1 MYVYVLKFY
10 KGLIKMIQ
18 KISSRNL
25 FLLLF
30 LFINLFF
37 LPLNLAKA
45 ENRQETYQQL
55 NLFGDVF
62 QRVQEQYV
70 DEITDKKLIESAIS
84 GMLQSL
90 DPHSSYLSPDSYK
103 DMQVNTKGTF
113 GGLGIEITMEDGVVK
128 VVSPIDDTPAA
139 NAGMKSGDLIIGI
152 NGESIRGLSI
162 NEAVSQ
168 LRGPIGSKVI
178 ITVVRDEKDPFEIE
192 IVRDVI
198 KIRSVRH
205 NIIKNIGY
213 VRLTTFSDTT
223 TSGMEK
229 SIIEIKK
236 EIGDKFQGLVLDLRN
251 NPGGLLNQSISVAD
265 AFLNQGEIVSTQGRK
280 EDDTSRIFA
289 KKGDVINGKPLI
301 VLINSGS
308 ASASE
313 IVAGALKDHS
323 RAIIVGTR
331 SFGKGSVQ
339 SIIPL
344 AGNGAMRLTTAR
356 YYTPSGISIQAK
368 GIEPDIL
375 VEAGITELTKKSIE
389 NRREENLRGALDK
402 KEKLDEKKKENK
414 TNLSPVEKLLQ
425 DNQISRAIDLIR
437 GINLYSNNFKTTTT
451 AKINKKS
458 ILNKVSNANN

>member
-1 MYVYVLKFY
+1 M
-10 KGLIKMIQ
+10 IKMLKMNNKKTI
-18 KISSRNL
+18 
-25 FLLLF
+25 
-30 LFINLFF
+30 LFIFF
-37 LPLNLAKA
+37 IYAIIPLKTINADT
-45 ENRQETYQQL
+45 NRQETYKQL

-70 DEITDKKLIESAIS
+70 EEVTDKKLIESAIS

-90 DPHSSYLSPDSYK
+90 DPHSSYLSADSYK
-103 DMQVNTKGTF
+103 DMQVKTKGKF

-139 NAGMKSGDLIIGI
+139 KAGMMSGDLIIGVD
-152 NGESIRGLSI
+152 GESIRGLTI
-162 NEAVSQ
+162 NESVSK
-168 LRGPIGSKVI
+168 LRGPVGSKVI
-178 ITVVRDEKDPFEIE
+178 ITVVRDKKDPYEIE
-192 IVRDVI
+192 IKRDIINI
-198 KIRSVRH
+198 KSVKH

-223 TSGMEK
+223 TSGLEK
-229 SIIEIKK
+229 ALTEIKK
-236 EIGDKFQGLVLDLRN
+236 NIGNKFQGLILDLRN

-265 AFLNQGEIVSTQGRK
+265 AFLNQGEIVSTQGRND
-280 EDDTSRIFA
+280 DDTSRVFA
-289 KKGDVINGKPLI
+289 KKGDLINGQPLV

-323 RAIIVGTR
+323 RAIIIGTR

-356 YYTPSGISIQAK
+356 YFTPSGISIQAK
-368 GIEPDIL
+368 GIEPDII
-375 VEAGITELTKKSIE
+375 VEAGVTDLKKAKNN

-402 KEKLDEKKKENK
+402 NKKSKK
-414 TNLSPVEKLLQ
+414 TEIDSDSDKPLTPLEKLLQ
-425 DNQISRAIDLIR
+425 DNQISRAVDMIR
-437 GINLYSNNFKTTTT
+437 GISLFNKNELSQKTFS
-451 AKINKKS
+451 AKN
-458 ILNKVSNANN
+458 

>member
-1 MYVYVLKFY
+1 MN
-10 KGLIKMIQ
+10 Q
-18 KISSRNL
+18 KIFINDMRYNISI
-25 FLLLF
+25 FLALF
-30 LFINLFF
+30 LFFNICLVEQ
-37 LPLNLAKA
+37 NLARA
-45 ENRQETYQQL
+45 ENRQETYKQL

-70 DEITDKKLIESAIS
+70 EEVTDKKLIEAAIS

-90 DPHSSYLSPDSYK
+90 DPHSSYLSPESYK
-103 DMQVNTKGTF
+103 DMQVKTKGKF

-139 NAGMKSGDLIIGI
+139 NAGMRSGDLIIGI

-162 NEAVSQ
+162 NDAVSQ
-168 LRGPIGSKVI
+168 LRGPVGSKVV
-178 ITVVRDEKDPFEIE
+178 ITVVRDKKDPFEIE
-192 IVRDVI
+192 IIRDVI
-198 KIRSVRH
+198 KIKSVRH

-223 TSGMEK
+223 TSGLEK
-229 SIIEIKK
+229 SVNEIKK
-236 EIGDKFQGLVLDLRN
+236 KLGEKFQGLILDLRN
-251 NPGGLLNQSISVAD
+251 NPGGLLNQSISVTD

-280 EDDTSRIFA
+280 DDDTSRIFS
-289 KKGDVINGKPLI
+289 KKGDIIDGKPMI

-344 AGNGAMRLTTAR
+344 SGNGAMRLTTAR
-356 YYTPSGISIQAK
+356 YYTPSGVSIQAK
-368 GIEPDIL
+368 GIEPDII
-375 VEAGITELTKKSIE
+375 VEAGITEVNKQLPE

-402 KEKLDEKKKENK
+402 KEKDTKKDKDKKPEL
-414 TNLSPVEKLLQ
+414 TPVEKLLQ
-425 DNQISRAIDLIR
+425 DNQISRAVDLIR
-437 GINLYSNNFKTTTT
+437 GINLFSNKKKITAT
-451 AKINKKS
+451 AKIIKKP
-458 ILNKVSNANN
+458 IKNKVSSFSN

>member
-1 MYVYVLKFY
+1 MIKKIYIYNINY
-10 KGLIKMIQ
+10 KINI
-18 KISSRNL
+18 
-25 FLLLF
+25 FLA
-30 LFINLFF
+30 FF
-37 LPLNLAKA
+37 LVFNICLFEQNLARA
-45 ENRQETYQQL
+45 ENRQETYKQL

-70 DEITDKKLIESAIS
+70 EEVTDKKLIESAIS

-90 DPHSSYLSPDSYK
+90 DPHSSYLSPESYK
-103 DMQVNTKGTF
+103 DMQVKTKGKF

-128 VVSPIDDTPAA
+128 VVSPIDETPAA

-162 NEAVSQ
+162 NDAVSQ
-168 LRGPIGSKVI
+168 LRGPVGSKVV
-178 ITVVRDEKDPFEIE
+178 ITVVRDKKDPFEIE
-192 IVRDVI
+192 IIRDVI

-223 TSGMEK
+223 TSGLEK
-229 SIIEIKK
+229 SVDEIKK
-236 EIGDKFQGLVLDLRN
+236 ELGKKFQGLILDLRN
-251 NPGGLLNQSISVAD
+251 NPGGLLNQSISVTD
-265 AFLNQGEIVSTQGRK
+265 SFLNQGEIVSTQGRK
-280 EDDTSRIFA
+280 DDDTSRIFA
-289 KKGDVINGKPLI
+289 KKGDIIDGKPMI

-368 GIEPDIL
+368 GIEPDII
-375 VEAGITELTKKSIE
+375 VEAGITELTKQIPE

-402 KEKLDEKKKENK
+402 KEKDTKKDSADKPEL
-414 TNLSPVEKLLQ
+414 TPVEKLLQ
-425 DNQISRAIDLIR
+425 DNQISRAVDLIR
-437 GINLYSNNFKTTTT
+437 GINLFSNKKKTTST
-451 AKINKKS
+451 AKIIKKP
-458 ILNKVSNANN
+458 IKNKVSSFSN

>member
-1 MYVYVLKFY
+1 MLKLMFN
-10 KGLIKMIQ
+10 KNKRFFII
-18 KISSRNL
+18 
-25 FLLLF
+25 LLF
-30 LFINLFF
+30 FFNSLFF
-37 LPLNLAKA
+37 STNLVKGDN
-45 ENRQETYQQL
+45 NRQETYKQL

-70 DEITDKKLIESAIS
+70 DGVSDKELIESAIS

-90 DPHSSYLSPDSYK
+90 DPHSSYLSPESYK
-103 DMQVNTKGTF
+103 DMQVKTKGTF
-113 GGLGIEITMEDGVVK
+113 GGLGIEITMEDGFVK

-152 NGESIRGLSI
+152 DGESIKGLTI
-162 NEAVSQ
+162 NEAVSK
-168 LRGPIGSKVI
+168 LRGPVNSKVT
-178 ITVVRDEKDPFEIE
+178 ITVVRDKEDPFEIE

-198 KIRSVRH
+198 KIRSVKH
-205 NIIKNIGY
+205 EVINEIGY

-229 SIIEIKK
+229 SINEIRK
-236 EIGDKFQGLVLDLRN
+236 ELGDKFQGLILDLRN

-265 AFLNQGEIVSTQGRK
+265 SFLDQGEIVSTQGRK

-289 KKGDVINGKPLI
+289 KKGDLIDGKPLI

-344 AGNGAMRLTTAR
+344 PGNGAMRLTTAR

-368 GIEPDIL
+368 GIEPDIK
-375 VEAGITELTKKSIE
+375 VEAGMTETKKE
-389 NRREENLRGALDK
+389 ANQNRREENLRGALDK
-402 KEKLDEKKKENK
+402 KELESNEQKNKKSDA
-414 TNLSPVEKLLQ
+414 SPVEKLLQ
-425 DNQISRAIDLIR
+425 DNQISRAVDLIK
-437 GINLYSNNFKTTTT
+437 GIHLFSNKSKNTST
-451 AKINKKS
+451 ALKDNSNKLRK
-458 ILNKVSNANN
+458 NNSARN

>member
-1 MYVYVLKFY
+1 M
-10 KGLIKMIQ
+10 IK
-18 KISSRNL
+18 KIYDNHIRYNLNILLAFFLVFNL
-25 FLLLF
+25 FL
-30 LFINLFF
+30 IEQNQ
-37 LPLNLAKA
+37 AKA
-45 ENRQETYQQL
+45 ENRQETYKQL

-70 DEITDKKLIESAIS
+70 EEVTDKKLIEAAIS

-90 DPHSSYLSPDSYK
+90 DPHSSYLSPESYK
-103 DMQVNTKGTF
+103 DMQVKTKGKF

-139 NAGMKSGDLIIGI
+139 NAGMRSGDLIIGI

-162 NEAVSQ
+162 NDAVSQ
-168 LRGPIGSKVI
+168 LRGPVGSKVV
-178 ITVVRDEKDPFEIE
+178 ITVVRDKKDPFEIE
-192 IVRDVI
+192 IIRDVI
-198 KIRSVRH
+198 KIKSVRH

-223 TSGMEK
+223 TSGLEK
-229 SIIEIKK
+229 SVDEIKK
-236 EIGDKFQGLVLDLRN
+236 NLGEKFQGLILDLRN
-251 NPGGLLNQSISVAD
+251 NPGGLLNQSISVTD

-280 EDDTSRIFA
+280 DDDTSRIFS
-289 KKGDVINGKPLI
+289 KKGDIIDGKPMI

-344 AGNGAMRLTTAR
+344 SGNGAMRLTTAR

-368 GIEPDIL
+368 GIEPDII
-375 VEAGITELTKKSIE
+375 VEAGITEVNKQIPE

-402 KEKLDEKKKENK
+402 KEKDTKKDNDKKPEL
-414 TNLSPVEKLLQ
+414 TPVEKLLQ
-425 DNQISRAIDLIR
+425 DNQISRAVDLIR
-437 GINLYSNNFKTTTT
+437 GINLFSNKKKITAT
-451 AKINKKS
+451 AKIIKKP
-458 ILNKVSNANN
+458 INNKVSSFNN

>member
-1 MYVYVLKFY
+1 M
-10 KGLIKMIQ
+10 IK
-18 KISSRNL
+18 KISIYNINYNINV
-25 FLLLF
+25 FLA
-30 LFINLFF
+30 FF
-37 LPLNLAKA
+37 LIFNICLIEQNLARA
-45 ENRQETYQQL
+45 ENRQETYKQL

-70 DEITDKKLIESAIS
+70 EEVTDKKLIESAIS

-90 DPHSSYLSPDSYK
+90 DPHSSYLSPESYK
-103 DMQVNTKGTF
+103 DMQVKTKGKF

-162 NEAVSQ
+162 NDAVSQ
-168 LRGPIGSKVI
+168 LRGPVGSKVV
-178 ITVVRDEKDPFEIE
+178 ITVVRDKKDPFEIE
-192 IVRDVI
+192 IIRDVI

-223 TSGMEK
+223 TSGLEK
-229 SIIEIKK
+229 SVDEIKK
-236 EIGDKFQGLVLDLRN
+236 ELGEKFQGLILDLRN
-251 NPGGLLNQSISVAD
+251 NPGGLLNQSISVTD
-265 AFLNQGEIVSTQGRK
+265 SFLNQGEIVSTQGRK
-280 EDDTSRIFA
+280 DNDTSRIFA
-289 KKGDVINGKPLI
+289 KKGDIINGKPMI

-368 GIEPDIL
+368 GIEPDII
-375 VEAGITELTKKSIE
+375 VEAGITELTKKTQE

-402 KEKLDEKKKENK
+402 KETDKKDSANK
-414 TNLSPVEKLLQ
+414 PELTSAEKLMQ
-425 DNQISRAIDLIR
+425 DNQISRAVDLIR
-437 GINLYSNNFKTTTT
+437 GINLFSNKKKTTST
-451 AKINKKS
+451 AKIIKKS
-458 ILNKVSNANN
+458 LHNKVSSFSN

>member
-1 MYVYVLKFY
+1 MVKKFSIYNINYKMKFFLIFVLT
-10 KGLIKMIQ
+10 IE
-18 KISSRNL
+18 
-25 FLLLF
+25 LLLVQ
-30 LFINLFF
+30 N
-37 LPLNLAKA
+37 NLAKA
-45 ENRQETYQQL
+45 ENRQETYKQL

-70 DEITDKKLIESAIS
+70 EEVTDKKLIESAIS

-103 DMQVNTKGTF
+103 DMQVKTKGKF
-113 GGLGIEITMEDGVVK
+113 GGLGIEITMEEGVVK

-139 NAGMKSGDLIIGI
+139 KAGMESGDLIIGI

-162 NEAVSQ
+162 NDAVSQ
-168 LRGPIGSKVI
+168 LRGPVGSKVI
-178 ITVVRDEKDPFEIE
+178 ITVVRGQKDPYEVEI
-192 IVRDVI
+192 IRDVI
-198 KIRSVRH
+198 KIKSVRH
-205 NIIKNIGY
+205 NILKNIGY

-223 TSGMEK
+223 TSGLER
-229 SIIEIKK
+229 SIKEIKM
-236 EIGDKFQGLVLDLRN
+236 ELGDKFQGLILDLRN
-251 NPGGLLNQSISVAD
+251 NPGGLLNQSISVTD

-280 EDDTSRIFA
+280 KDDTSRIFA
-289 KKGDVINGKPLI
+289 KKGDLINGKPLV

-368 GIEPDIL
+368 GIEPDII
-375 VEAGITELTKKSIE
+375 VESGITELIKQLPK

-402 KEKLDEKKKENK
+402 KEKDTKKDDNDKLEL
-414 TNLSPVEKLLQ
+414 TPVEKLLQ
-425 DNQISRAIDLIR
+425 DNQISRAVDLIR
-437 GINLYSNNFKTTTT
+437 GINLFSHKRKITAT
-451 AKINKKS
+451 AKIIKKPIQNKIS
-458 ILNKVSNANN
+458 SFSN

>member
-1 MYVYVLKFY
+1 M
-10 KGLIKMIQ
+10 IKMLKMNNKKTI
-18 KISSRNL
+18 
-25 FLLLF
+25 
-30 LFINLFF
+30 LFIFF
-37 LPLNLAKA
+37 IYAIIPLKTINADT
-45 ENRQETYQQL
+45 NRQETYKQL

-70 DEITDKKLIESAIS
+70 EEVTDKKLIESAIS

-90 DPHSSYLSPDSYK
+90 DPHSSYLSADSYK
-103 DMQVNTKGTF
+103 DMQVKTKGKF

-139 NAGMKSGDLIIGI
+139 KAGMMSGDLIIGVD
-152 NGESIRGLSI
+152 GESIRGLTI
-162 NEAVSQ
+162 NESVSK
-168 LRGPIGSKVI
+168 LRGPVGSKVI
-178 ITVVRDEKDPFEIE
+178 ITVVRDKKDPYEIE
-192 IVRDVI
+192 IKRDIINI
-198 KIRSVRH
+198 KSVKH

-223 TSGMEK
+223 TSGLEK
-229 SIIEIKK
+229 ALTEIKK
-236 EIGDKFQGLVLDLRN
+236 NIGNKFQGLILDLRN

-265 AFLNQGEIVSTQGRK
+265 AFLNQGEIVSTQGRND
-280 EDDTSRIFA
+280 DDTSRVFA
-289 KKGDVINGKPLI
+289 KKGDLINGQPLV

-323 RAIIVGTR
+323 RAIIIGTR

-356 YYTPSGISIQAK
+356 YFTPSGISIQAK
-368 GIEPDIL
+368 GIEPDII
-375 VEAGITELTKKSIE
+375 VEAGVTDLKKKKND

-402 KEKLDEKKKENK
+402 KKNSKKTEIDTGSDK
-414 TNLSPVEKLLQ
+414 TLTPLEKLLQ
-425 DNQISRAIDLIR
+425 DNQISRAVDMIR
-437 GINLYSNNFKTTTT
+437 GISLFNKNELSQKTFS
-451 AKINKKS
+451 AKN
-458 ILNKVSNANN
+458 

>member
-1 MYVYVLKFY
+1 M
-10 KGLIKMIQ
+10 IKMLKMNNKKTI
-18 KISSRNL
+18 
-25 FLLLF
+25 
-30 LFINLFF
+30 LFIFF
-37 LPLNLAKA
+37 IYAIIPLKTINADT
-45 ENRQETYQQL
+45 NRQETYKQL

-70 DEITDKKLIESAIS
+70 EEVTDKKLIESAIS

-90 DPHSSYLSPDSYK
+90 DPHSSYLSADSYK
-103 DMQVNTKGTF
+103 DMQVKTKGKF

-139 NAGMKSGDLIIGI
+139 KAGMKSGDLIIGVD
-152 NGESIRGLSI
+152 GESIRGLTI
-162 NEAVSQ
+162 NESVSK
-168 LRGPIGSKVI
+168 LRGPVGSKVI
-178 ITVVRDEKDPFEIE
+178 ITVVRDKKDPYEVEIK
-192 IVRDVI
+192 RDIINI
-198 KIRSVRH
+198 KSVKH

-223 TSGMEK
+223 TSGLEK
-229 SIIEIKK
+229 ALTEIKK
-236 EIGDKFQGLVLDLRN
+236 NIGNKFQGLILDLRN

-265 AFLNQGEIVSTQGRK
+265 AFLNQGEIVSTQGRND
-280 EDDTSRIFA
+280 DDTSRVFA
-289 KKGDVINGKPLI
+289 KKGDLINGQPLV

-323 RAIIVGTR
+323 RAIIIGTR

-356 YYTPSGISIQAK
+356 YFTPSGISIQAK
-368 GIEPDIL
+368 GIEPDII
-375 VEAGITELTKKSIE
+375 VEAGVTDLKKAKNN

-402 KEKLDEKKKENK
+402 NKKNK
-414 TNLSPVEKLLQ
+414 KTEIDSNSDSDKPLTPLEKLLQ
-425 DNQISRAIDLIR
+425 DNQISRAVDMIR
-437 GINLYSNNFKTTTT
+437 GISLFNKNELSQKTVS
-451 AKINKKS
+451 AKN
-458 ILNKVSNANN
+458 

>member
-1 MYVYVLKFY
+1 M
-10 KGLIKMIQ
+10 IKMLKMNNKKTI
-18 KISSRNL
+18 
-25 FLLLF
+25 
-30 LFINLFF
+30 LFIFF
-37 LPLNLAKA
+37 IYAIIPLKTINADT
-45 ENRQETYQQL
+45 NRQETYKQL

-70 DEITDKKLIESAIS
+70 EEVTDKKLIESAIS

-90 DPHSSYLSPDSYK
+90 DPHSSYLSADSYK
-103 DMQVNTKGTF
+103 DMQVKTKGKF

-139 NAGMKSGDLIIGI
+139 KAGMKSGDLIIGVD
-152 NGESIRGLSI
+152 GESIRGLTI
-162 NEAVSQ
+162 NESVSK
-168 LRGPIGSKVI
+168 LRGPVGSKVI
-178 ITVVRDEKDPFEIE
+178 ITVVRDKQDPYEIE
-192 IVRDVI
+192 IKRDIINI
-198 KIRSVRH
+198 KSVKH

-223 TSGMEK
+223 TSGLEK
-229 SIIEIKK
+229 AITEIKK
-236 EIGDKFQGLVLDLRN
+236 NIGNKFQGLILDLRN

-265 AFLNQGEIVSTQGRK
+265 AFLNQGEIVSTQGRND
-280 EDDTSRIFA
+280 DDTSRVFA
-289 KKGDVINGKPLI
+289 KKGDLINGQPLV

-323 RAIIVGTR
+323 RAIIIGTR

-356 YYTPSGISIQAK
+356 YFTPSGISIQAK
-368 GIEPDIL
+368 GIEPDII
-375 VEAGITELTKKSIE
+375 VESGATDFKKPKNN

-402 KEKLDEKKKENK
+402 NKKSKETEIDSDSEKPL
-414 TNLSPVEKLLQ
+414 TPLEKLLQ
-425 DNQISRAIDLIR
+425 DNQISRAVDMIR
-437 GINLYSNNFKTTTT
+437 GISLFNKNELSKKTVS
-451 AKINKKS
+451 AKN
-458 ILNKVSNANN
+458 

>member
-1 MYVYVLKFY
+1 MIKKIPNYSLYY
-10 KGLIKMIQ
+10 KTNIFLTFFIIFNICLIVQ
-18 KISSRNL
+18 NFAR
-25 FLLLF
+25 
-30 LFINLFF
+30 
-37 LPLNLAKA
+37 A
-45 ENRQETYQQL
+45 ENRQETYKQL

-70 DEITDKKLIESAIS
+70 EEVTEKKLIEAAIS

-90 DPHSSYLSPDSYK
+90 DPHSSYLSPESYK
-103 DMQVNTKGTF
+103 DMQVKTKGKF

-168 LRGPIGSKVI
+168 LRGPVGSKVM
-178 ITVVRDEKDPFEIE
+178 ITVIRNNEDPFEIE
-192 IVRDVI
+192 IIRDVI

-205 NIIKNIGY
+205 NIIKNIAY

-223 TSGMEK
+223 TSGLEK
-229 SIIEIKK
+229 SVDEIKK
-236 EIGDKFQGLVLDLRN
+236 ELGKKFQGLILDLRN
-251 NPGGLLNQSISVAD
+251 NPGGLLNQSISVTD

-280 EDDTSRIFA
+280 NDDTSRIFA
-289 KKGDVINGKPLI
+289 KQGDIIKGKPII

-356 YYTPSGISIQAK
+356 YYTPSGVSIQAK
-368 GIEPDIL
+368 GIEPDII
-375 VEAGITELTKKSIE
+375 VEAGITELNKQTSE

-402 KEKLDEKKKENK
+402 KEKDARKDIANK
-414 TNLSPVEKLLQ
+414 PELTPVEKLLQ
-425 DNQISRAIDLIR
+425 DNQISRAVDLIR
-437 GINLYSNNFKTTTT
+437 GINLFSNKKKRTST
-451 AKINKKS
+451 AKVIKKPFK
-458 ILNKVSNANN
+458 NKVSSFNN

>member
-1 MYVYVLKFY
+1 MLKLMFN
-10 KGLIKMIQ
+10 KNKRFFII
-18 KISSRNL
+18 
-25 FLLLF
+25 LLF
-30 LFINLFF
+30 FFNFLFF
-37 LPLNLAKA
+37 STNLVKGDN
-45 ENRQETYQQL
+45 NRQETYKQL

-70 DEITDKKLIESAIS
+70 DGVSDKELIESAIS

-90 DPHSSYLSPDSYK
+90 DPHSSYLSPESYK
-103 DMQVNTKGTF
+103 DMQVKTKGTF
-113 GGLGIEITMEDGVVK
+113 GGLGIEITMEDGFVK

-152 NGESIRGLSI
+152 DGESIKGLTI
-162 NEAVSQ
+162 NEAVSK
-168 LRGPIGSKVI
+168 LRGPVNSKVT
-178 ITVVRDEKDPFEIE
+178 ITVVRDKEDPFEIE

-198 KIRSVRH
+198 KIRSVKH
-205 NIIKNIGY
+205 EVINEIGY

-229 SIIEIKK
+229 SINEIRK
-236 EIGDKFQGLVLDLRN
+236 ELGDKFQGLILDLRN

-265 AFLNQGEIVSTQGRK
+265 SFLDQGEIVSTQGRK

-289 KKGDVINGKPLI
+289 KKGDLIDGKPLI

-313 IVAGALKDHS
+313 IVAGALKDHG

-344 AGNGAMRLTTAR
+344 PGNGAMRLTTAR

-368 GIEPDIL
+368 GIEPDIK
-375 VEAGITELTKKSIE
+375 VEAGMTETNKE
-389 NRREENLRGALDK
+389 ANQNRREENLRGALDK
-402 KEKLDEKKKENK
+402 KELESNEQKNKKSDA
-414 TNLSPVEKLLQ
+414 SPVEKLLQ
-425 DNQISRAIDLIR
+425 DNQISRAVDLIK
-437 GINLYSNNFKTTTT
+437 GIHLFSNKSKNTST
-451 AKINKKS
+451 ALKDNSNKLRK
-458 ILNKVSNANN
+458 NNSARN

>member
-1 MYVYVLKFY
+1 
-10 KGLIKMIQ
+10 MIA
-18 KISSRNL
+18 KISSSSKKL

-30 LFINLFF
+30 LFLNFSFI
-37 LPLNLAKA
+37 PLKLVKA
-45 ENRQETYQQL
+45 ENRQETYKQL

-70 DEITDKKLIESAIS
+70 EEVTDKQLIESAIS

-90 DPHSSYLSPDSYK
+90 DPHSSYLSPESYK
-103 DMQVNTKGTF
+103 DMQVKTKGTF

-162 NEAVSQ
+162 NDAVSQ

-178 ITVVRDEKDPFEIE
+178 ITVVRDKEDPFEIE

-205 NIIKNIGY
+205 NVIKNIAY

-229 SIIEIKK
+229 SINEIKK
-236 EIGDKFQGLVLDLRN
+236 ETGDKFQGLILDLRN
-251 NPGGLLNQSISVAD
+251 NPGGLLNQSISVTD
-265 AFLNQGEIVSTQGRK
+265 SFLNQGEIVSTQGRK
-280 EDDTSRIFA
+280 NDDTSRVFA
-289 KKGDVINGKPLI
+289 KKGDVIDGKPMI

-368 GIEPDIL
+368 GIEPDII
-375 VEAGITELTKKSIE
+375 VEAGITETTNKNLE
-389 NRREENLRGALDK
+389 NRREENLRGALDNK
-402 KEKLDEKKKENK
+402 DKSDEKIKENV
-414 TNLSPVEKLLQ
+414 TELSPMEKLLQ
-425 DNQISRAIDLIR
+425 DNQISRAVDLIR
-437 GINLYSNNFKTTTT
+437 GINLFSKNVKNTST
-451 AKINKKS
+451 ASINKKS
-458 ILNKVSNANN
+458 IFNKESNAKN

>member
-1 MYVYVLKFY
+1 
-10 KGLIKMIQ
+10 MI
-18 KISSRNL
+18 KISSDNNISYNVNI
-25 FLLLF
+25 FF
-30 LFINLFF
+30 AFF
-37 LPLNLAKA
+37 LVFYICLIGQNLARA
-45 ENRQETYQQL
+45 ENRQETYKQL

-70 DEITDKKLIESAIS
+70 EEVTDKKLIEAAIS

-103 DMQVNTKGTF
+103 DMQVKTKGKF

-162 NEAVSQ
+162 NDAVSR
-168 LRGPIGSKVI
+168 LRGPVGSKVV
-178 ITVVRDEKDPFEIE
+178 ITVVRDKKDPFEIE
-192 IVRDVI
+192 IIRDVI

-223 TSGMEK
+223 TSGLEK
-229 SIIEIKK
+229 SVDQIKK
-236 EIGDKFQGLVLDLRN
+236 ELGKKFQGLILDLRN
-251 NPGGLLNQSISVAD
+251 NPGGLLNQSISVTD

-280 EDDTSRIFA
+280 DDDTSRIFA
-289 KKGDVINGKPLI
+289 KKGDIINGKPMI

-356 YYTPSGISIQAK
+356 YYTPSGVSIQAK
-368 GIEPDIL
+368 GIEPDII
-375 VEAGITELTKKSIE
+375 VEAGMTELSKQMPE
-389 NRREENLRGALDK
+389 NRREENFKPVMYG
-402 KEKLDEKKKENK
+402 EKLWRKVMKYFYSDE
-414 TNLSPVEKLLQ
+414 LSH
-425 DNQISRAIDLIR
+425 
-437 GINLYSNNFKTTTT
+437 Y
-451 AKINKKS
+451 KS
-458 ILNKVSNANN
+458 ICYMVSLQEFLKSKNVKYLFFTFCSANLIICSSNFCLSNASTFPV

>member
-1 MYVYVLKFY
+1 MIKKVSIY
-10 KGLIKMIQ
+10 KI
-18 KISSRNL
+18 NV
-25 FLLLF
+25 FLA
-30 LFINLFF
+30 FF
-37 LPLNLAKA
+37 WVFNICFFEQNLAKA
-45 ENRQETYQQL
+45 DNRQETYKQL

-70 DEITDKKLIESAIS
+70 EEVTDKKLIESAIS

-90 DPHSSYLSPDSYK
+90 DPHSSYLSPESYK
-103 DMQVNTKGTF
+103 DMQVKTKGKF

-128 VVSPIDDTPAA
+128 VVSPIDDTPAS

-162 NEAVSQ
+162 NDAVSQ
-168 LRGPIGSKVI
+168 LRGPVGSKVV
-178 ITVVRDEKDPFEIE
+178 ITVVRDKKDPFEIE
-192 IVRDVI
+192 IIRDVI

-223 TSGMEK
+223 TSGLEK
-229 SIIEIKK
+229 SVDEIKK
-236 EIGDKFQGLVLDLRN
+236 ELGEKFQGLILDLRN
-251 NPGGLLNQSISVAD
+251 NPGGLLNQSISVTD
-265 AFLNQGEIVSTQGRK
+265 SFLNQGEIVSTQGRK
-280 EDDTSRIFA
+280 DDDTSRIFA
-289 KKGDVINGKPLI
+289 KKGDIINGKPMI

-323 RAIIVGTR
+323 RAIIVGNR

-344 AGNGAMRLTTAR
+344 AGNGAIRLTTAR

-368 GIEPDIL
+368 GIEPDII
-375 VEAGITELTKKSIE
+375 VEAGKTELTREIPE

-402 KEKLDEKKKENK
+402 NKQDTKKDSPDKPEL
-414 TNLSPVEKLLQ
+414 TPVEKLLQ
-425 DNQISRAIDLIR
+425 DNQISRAVDLIR
-437 GINLYSNNFKTTTT
+437 GINLFSNKKKVTST
-451 AKINKKS
+451 AKIMKKP
-458 ILNKVSNANN
+458 IPNKVSSVNN